1 MECLVGVTVSHQ
13 VRWGP
18 EITVNCN
25 MAIPQNVEQNDKDAE
40 SKKEWEVETDRC
52 PVKVLILD
60 IVLPIVDLCIDFTK
74 AILLLFDESFISFDS
89 FAAHFNSKGVY
100 GVISLMIK
108 WTPAIVTLLHY
119 QDINRSFEI
128 S

>member
-1 MECLVGVTVSHQ
+1 MECLVGVTVTHQ

-89 FAAHFNSKGVY
+89 FAAQFNSKGVY

-119 QDINRSFEI
+119 QDVNRSFVI